1 MGNRLFQSA
10 KEAVMNVLQHKNE
23 HQSSS
28 SYETQD
34 VEVAKNALSS
44 AYANSTEAE
53 QRQLRE
59 FQDQLEQTMHSS
71 KE

>member
-10 KEAVMNVLQHKNE
+10 KEAVMNVIQHKGE
-23 HQSSS
+23 HQS
-28 SYETQD
+28 YEQQD
-34 VEVAKNALSS
+34 VDVAKNALSS

-59 FQDQLEQTMHSS
+59 FQDQLEQTMHNN